1 MFSFFRNLLPKK
13 FSDRL
18 ISEQTFCVMDTE
30 TTGLNYKKGDQ
41 IIQIG
46 AVKVNN
52 NHILKDKTYD
62 QLIDPE
68 INIPTESTLIHGIK
82 PQDILDKPK
91 IREIEHEFSKFIGS
105 DVIVG
110 HNIDFDYGLIKK
122 TIPYSELNLK
132 FKTNPILDTLSLT
145 IGLFPELKSYELT
158 FLCELFQIRKEK
170 RHTAL
175 GDSLMT
181 AELLIIL
188 LKKSKEQGIK
198 NIYELKKIMNNS
210 NEIKRLIASKQHY

>member
-1 MFSFFRNLLPKK
+1 MFSFLKNLFPKK

-52 NHILKDKTYD
+52 NNVIKDKTYD

-68 INIPTESTLIHGIK
+68 IGIPAESTLIHGIK
-82 PQDILDKPK
+82 TEDVVNKPK
-91 IREIEHEFSKFIGS
+91 IREIEHEFSNFIGS

-110 HNIDFDYGLIKK
+110 HNIDFDYGFIKN
-122 TIPYSELNLK
+122 TMPFSELNIK
-132 FKTNPILDTLSLT
+132 FKTNPVIDTLSLS
-145 IGLFPELKSYELT
+145 IGLFPELKSYDLT
-158 FLCELFQIRKEK
+158 FLCESFQIHKEK

-198 NIYELKKIMNNS
+198 NIYELNKIMNNS
-210 NEIKRLIASKQHY
+210 NEIKRLITSKQHY